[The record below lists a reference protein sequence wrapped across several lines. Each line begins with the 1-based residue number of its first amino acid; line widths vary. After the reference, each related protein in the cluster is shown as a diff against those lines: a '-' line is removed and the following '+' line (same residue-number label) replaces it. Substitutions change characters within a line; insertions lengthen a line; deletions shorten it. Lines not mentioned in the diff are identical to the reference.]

1 MNIETTK
8 TTLSDKV
15 VGEIK
20 DGQVKMKPRFY
31 FIFKAVSFDV
41 TLLFAFLATVFLISF
56 IIFVVHGNGTWFL
69 FGFGWP
75 GIKMFLTSFPWL
87 LATIA
92 LVLLVLME
100 ILVHRLGF
108 AYRRPLIFS
117 MLGVLGAGLAAGIFV
132 ATTPLHEGAFQSAQE
147 STLPVAGALYR
158 NYGVM
163 PTENLYSGVV
173 SEPIDEN
180 DFSIDT
186 PEEQNVKIQMST
198 STSFG
203 QDVVKENVEKNDP
216 VMIMGEK
223 KGSEI
228 KAFGVHK
235 FEKNQE
241 PLFQRWQNNAQMRM
255 QKNTQQETKNKQLDT
270 KNEQLDTKNT
280 QQDRKNTQ
288 EDQSNKSR

>member
-1 MNIETTK
+1 MNIENTK
-8 TTLSDKV
+8 ITLSDKV
-15 VGEIK
+15 IGEIK

-31 FIFKAVSFDV
+31 FVFKTVFFVITLVFVFLAIVFLVSFI
-41 TLLFAFLATVFLISF
+41 LFVI
-56 IIFVVHGNGTWFL
+56 HGNGTWFL

-75 GIKMFLTSFPWL
+75 GIKMFLTSFPWI
-87 LATIA
+87 LAIIV
-92 LVLLVLME
+92 LVFLVFME
-100 ILVHRLGF
+100 ILVHRFGF
-108 AYRRPLIFS
+108 AYRRPLIIS
-117 MLGVLGAGLAAGIFV
+117 LAGVLCMGMAAGIFV
-132 ATTPLHEGAFQSAQE
+132 AATPLHEGAFQSAQE

-186 PEEQNVKIQMST
+186 SEEQNVKIQMST

-203 QDVVKENVEKNDP
+203 QDVIKQKVEKNDP

-228 KAFGVHK
+228 RAFGVQK
-235 FEKNQE
+235 FEKNKE
-241 PLFQRWQNNAQMRM
+241 PLFQRWQNNAQMRT
-255 QKNTQQETKNKQLDT
+255 QKNKQQDTKNKQ
-270 KNEQLDTKNT
+270 QDTKNT
-280 QQDRKNTQ
+280 QQDRKNTRD
-288 EDQSNKSR
+288 DQGNKSR

>member
-15 VGEIK
+15 IGEIK
-20 DGQVKMKPRFY
+20 DGQVKMKPRSY
-31 FIFKAVSFDV
+31 FVFKAVFFDV
-41 TLLFAFLATVFLISF
+41 ILLFAFLASVFLISF
-56 IIFVVHGNGTWFL
+56 ILFVVHGNGTWFL

-75 GIKMFLTSFPWL
+75 GIKMFLTSFPWF

-92 LVLLVLME
+92 LVLLVFME
-100 ILVHRLGF
+100 ILIHRLGF

-117 MLGVLGAGLAAGIFV
+117 MLGVLGVGLAAGIFV

-163 PTENLYSGVV
+163 PTENIYSGVV

-186 PEEQNVKIQMST
+186 PEGQNVKIQMST

-203 QDVVKENVEKNDP
+203 QDVIKQKVEKDDS

-223 KGSEI
+223 KGLEI
-228 KAFGVHK
+228 QAFGVHK
-235 FEKNQE
+235 FEKNKE

-255 QKNTQQETKNKQLDT
+255 QKNTQQDTKNKQLDT
-270 KNEQLDTKNT
+270 KNT
-280 QQDRKNTQ
+280 QQIKKNTQ
-288 EDQSNKSR
+288 EDQGNKSR